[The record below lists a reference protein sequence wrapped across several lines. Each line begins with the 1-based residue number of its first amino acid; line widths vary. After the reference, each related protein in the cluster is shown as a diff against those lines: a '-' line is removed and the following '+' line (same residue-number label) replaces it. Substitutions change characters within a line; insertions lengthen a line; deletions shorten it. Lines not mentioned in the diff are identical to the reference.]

1 MTDNDLNASATGASK
16 MKGCDTMAK
25 ATKNEGVTQEQL
37 DACKRPA
44 DLARLLN
51 VDGKRLRDAL
61 RKSGVYVSKG
71 DTFTN
76 DAKVAM
82 VERFTPK
89 A

>member
-1 MTDNDLNASATGASK
+1 
-16 MKGCDTMAK
+16 MKGCDVATAK
-25 ATKNEGVTQEQL
+25 GSKGASATTTTTVTQEAL

-76 DAKVAM
+76 DHKVAL
-82 VERFTPK
+82 VERFTPQ

>member
-1 MTDNDLNASATGASK
+1 MSDTGKSKGKGASPSP
-16 MKGCDTMAK
+16 T
-25 ATKNEGVTQEQL
+25 VTQEQL

-71 DTFTN
+71 DAFTN
-76 DAKVAM
+76 EHKVAM
-82 VERFTPK
+82 VARFTPSNES
-89 A
+89 